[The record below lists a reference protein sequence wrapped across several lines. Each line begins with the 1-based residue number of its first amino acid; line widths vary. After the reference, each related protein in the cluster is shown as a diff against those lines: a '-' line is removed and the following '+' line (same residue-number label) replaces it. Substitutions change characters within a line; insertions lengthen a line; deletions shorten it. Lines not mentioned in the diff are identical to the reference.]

1 MSSLYVLAA
10 GVILVLEAI
19 RALVILM
26 NPMDRTSTLGISNES
41 KMGFVYNGFITCVE
55 WRDLLVIIKS
65 YFLM

>member
-26 NPMDRTSTLGISNES
+26 NPVDRTSTLGISNES
-41 KMGFVYNGFITCVE
+41 KMGFAFNGFAFNGMEGPISN
-55 WRDLLVIIKS
+55 D
-65 YFLM
+65 